1 VLQKIVLALSLLCVS
16 FSAPAATISVSGTS
30 VVTGGLFAVWVHT
43 YTGGAPGLQIEQ
55 ISIDLGGTGLIFDTV
70 TGGPGALLGQ
80 GVGTV
85 AGGPLTGFAGAAPSN
100 AALDGQT
107 LLTLSFTDFGP
118 GEAYSHTGD
127 VDQTASC
134 AGLGALATVACI
146 TANATNTGPELAG
159 IQLLVTLGGPG
170 YVTTTLPGVFA
181 ANGVLGAL
189 VAQANWSG
197 EVTVTPEPGTWAVVL
212 AGLGAVAL
220 GRRRAR

>member
-1 VLQKIVLALSLLCVS
+1 M
-16 FSAPAATISVSGTS
+16 
-30 VVTGGLFAVWVHT
+30 WVHT
-43 YTGGAPGLQIEQ
+43 YSGGAPGLQIEQ
-55 ISIDLGGTGLIFDTV
+55 IGINLGGSGLIFDTV

-80 GVGTV
+80 GIGTV
-85 AGGPLTGFAGAAPSN
+85 AGGALTGFAGASPSN
-100 AALDGQT
+100 AALDGGT
-107 LLTLSFTDFGP
+107 VLTLAFTDFAV

-134 AGLGALATVACI
+134 AGLGPIATGICI

-197 EVTVTPEPGTWAVVL
+197 EVTMTPEPGTWAVVL

-220 GRRRAR
+220 GRRWAS